1 MPDPAETSTPGA
13 ETDATRAESPR
24 ASAPETDAASGATYA
39 RAEAARAARELDP
52 TLIAVLAHRFEAIV
66 REMTNT
72 LFRTGRSS
80 IINMARDFSCSIIT
94 ADDELFAAAEG
105 LQVHVLGAGLQTRSM
120 RELHADLR
128 EGDAYLHNDPILGNT
143 HTADHTILVPVFVDG
158 EHLFTASAKAHQA
171 DCGNAEPST
180 YVTFVDD
187 VYAEGGLVFPC
198 VKVQRDYEDVDDIIR
213 MCRRR
218 IRVPDVW
225 YGDFL
230 AAVGSARIGER
241 RVKEVVAR
249 YGVDTIKAFVRE
261 WLDYSERVIDRAIR
275 KLPARRLHASG
286 KHDPIPGLPDGVEVN
301 VTIDVKPDDGR
312 VTFDLRDNLDCIPFG
327 LNVSEA
333 CARGG
338 CTIALLNCLHDDVP
352 RNAGSFR
359 RVDVLLREGSIAGG
373 LVEPYSASL
382 STTNVLNRIINAAQ
396 SAFCQ
401 LGEGEGLAE
410 GAGAMG
416 VGFAVFS
423 GTYPT
428 TGTDTDTDGG
438 AAGGEGGEPY
448 VSEFVIGNNGGPAS
462 PYCDGW
468 ITYAMPDCSKTIY
481 IDSVEMLERTYPLQF
496 RSLRLLADSGGA
508 GRRRGGPASEVI
520 YGPRAT
526 PMRVFYMA
534 DYARHPA
541 NGVRGGLPGTAA
553 SAHEIAPDGSER
565 QVEAIGDSLLQPGE
579 WIRGVEAG
587 GGGYGDPLQR
597 EPDAVLTDV
606 LERWVSRAAA
616 RDVYGV
622 VLDDDDAAS
631 ERLAVDSAATDAW
644 RAELRE
650 QRAAGGG

>member
-1 MPDPAETSTPGA
+1 MPEPPTPVAVGTPAE
-13 ETDATRAESPR
+13 
-24 ASAPETDAASGATYA
+24 
-39 RAEAARAARELDP
+39 RELDP
-52 TLIAVLAHRFEAIV
+52 TLMAVLANRFEAIV

-94 ADDELFAAAEG
+94 AEDELFAAAEG

-120 RELHADLR
+120 RELHPDLR

-180 YVTFVDD
+180 YVTYVED
-187 VYAEGGLVFPC
+187 VYAEGGLVFPA
-198 VKVQRDYEDVDDIIR
+198 VKVQHDFHDVEDIIR
-213 MCRRR
+213 MCRKR

-230 AAVGSARIGER
+230 AAVGAARIGER

-249 YGVDTIKAFVRE
+249 YGVDTIKTFVRE
-261 WLDYSERVIDRAIR
+261 WLDYSERVMDQAIR
-275 KLPARRLHASG
+275 KLPAQRLHARG
-286 KHDPIPGLPDGVEVN
+286 RHDPIPGLPGGVEVN

-312 VTFDLRDNLDCIPFG
+312 VVFDLRENPDCIPFG

-338 CTIALLNCLHDDVP
+338 CTIALLNCLADDVP

-359 RVDVLLREGSIAGG
+359 RVEVLLREGSIAGG
-373 LVEPYSASL
+373 LVEPYSASV

-401 LGEGEGLAE
+401 LGEGQGLAE

-416 VGFAVFS
+416 VGYAVFS
-423 GTYPT
+423 GTYP
-428 TGTDTDTDGG
+428 
-438 AAGGEGGEPY
+438 ARSGEGGGERY

-462 PYCDGW
+462 PHCDGW

-481 IDSVEMLERTYPLQF
+481 IDSVEMLERTYPLHF

-508 GRRRGGPASEVI
+508 GRLRGGPASEVI

-534 DYARHPA
+534 DFARNPA
-541 NGVRGGLPGTAA
+541 GGVRGGLPGTPA
-553 SAHEIAPDGSER
+553 SAHVIAADGTEQ
-565 QVEAIGDSLLQPGE
+565 QVEAIGDSLLAPGE
-579 WIRGVEAG
+579 WIRGLEAG

-597 EPDAVLTDV
+597 EPQAVLSDV
-606 LERWVSRAAA
+606 LERWVTREAA
-616 RDVYGV
+616 RAVYGV
-622 VLDDDDAAS
+622 VLIESRDSGTEPSVDDDATAD
-631 ERLAVDSAATDAW
+631 L
-644 RAELRE
+644 RAELCERR
-650 QRAAGGG
+650 RAEGA

>member
-1 MPDPAETSTPGA
+1 MPEPAS
-13 ETDATRAESPR
+13 
-24 ASAPETDAASGATYA
+24 
-39 RAEAARAARELDP
+39 RELDP
-52 TLIAVLAHRFEAIV
+52 TLMAVLAHRFEAIV

-94 ADDELFAAAEG
+94 AEDELFAAAEG

-120 RELHADLR
+120 RELHPDLR

-180 YVTFVDD
+180 YVTYVED

-198 VKVQRDYEDVDDIIR
+198 VKVQQDFQDIDDIIR

-241 RVKEVVAR
+241 RVKQVVER
-249 YGVDTIKAFVRE
+249 YGVDTIKTFVKE
-261 WLDYSERVIDRAIR
+261 WLDYSERVMDQAIR
-275 KLPARRLHASG
+275 KLPAQRLHASG
-286 KHDPIPGLPDGVEVN
+286 KHDPIPGLPEGVEVN
-301 VTIDVKPDDGR
+301 VTVDVKPDEGR
-312 VTFDLRDNLDCIPFG
+312 VVFDLRENPDCIPFG
-327 LNVSEA
+327 LNVSEY

-338 CTIALLNCLHDDVP
+338 CTIALLNCLAEDVP

-359 RVDVLLREGSIAGG
+359 RVEVLLREGSIAGG
-373 LVEPYSASL
+373 LVEPYSASV

-401 LGEGEGLAE
+401 LGEGQGLAE

-423 GTYPT
+423 GTYP
-428 TGTDTDTDGG
+428 GS
-438 AAGGEGGEPY
+438 GEPY

-462 PYCDGW
+462 PHCDGW

-508 GRRRGGPASEVI
+508 GRLRGGPASEVI

-541 NGVRGGLPGTAA
+541 GGVRGGLPGTAA
-553 SAHEIAPDGSER
+553 SAHEVAADGSEQ

-579 WIRGVEAG
+579 WIRGVEAA
-587 GGGYGDPLQR
+587 GGGYGDPLER
-597 EPDAVLTDV
+597 KPEAVLSDV
-606 LERWVSRAAA
+606 LERWVTRRAA
-616 RDVYGV
+616 REVYGV
-622 VLDDDDAAS
+622 VLAEQGGQDGDVANYTI
-631 ERLAVDSAATDAW
+631 EPSATEAL
-644 RAELRE
+644 RAELRKARE
-650 QRAAGGG
+650 AAGHG

>member
-1 MPDPAETSTPGA
+1 MA
-13 ETDATRAESPR
+13 DADLPTG
-24 ASAPETDAASGATYA
+24 ASA
-39 RAEAARAARELDP
+39 AERELDP
-52 TLIAVLAHRFEAIV
+52 TLVAVLAHRFEAIV

-94 ADDELFAAAEG
+94 AEDELFAAAEG

-120 RELHADLR
+120 RELHPDLR
-128 EGDAYLHNDPILGNT
+128 EGDAYLHNDPMLGNT

-180 YVTFVDD
+180 YVTYVED
-187 VYAEGGLVFPC
+187 VYAEGALVFPC
-198 VKVQRDYEDVDDIIR
+198 VKVQQDYADIDDVIR

-218 IRVPDVW
+218 IRVPEVW
-225 YGDFL
+225 YGDYL
-230 AAVGSARIGER
+230 AAIGSARIGER
-241 RVKEVVAR
+241 RVKEVVER
-249 YGVDTIKAFVRE
+249 YGVQTIKAFVVE
-261 WLDYSERVIDRAIR
+261 WLDYSERVMDQAIR
-275 KLPARRLHASG
+275 KLPAKRLHASG

-301 VTIDVKPDDGR
+301 VTVDVKPQDGR
-312 VTFDLRDNLDCIPFG
+312 VLFDLRENPDCIPFG
-327 LNVSEA
+327 LNVSEY

-338 CTIALLNCLHDDVP
+338 CTIALLNCLQEDVP

-359 RVDVLLREGSIAGG
+359 RVEVLLREGSIAGG
-373 LVEPYSASL
+373 LVEPYSASV

-401 LGEGEGLAE
+401 LGEGQGLAE

-416 VGFAVFS
+416 VGYAVFS
-423 GTYPT
+423 GTYPSA
-428 TGTDTDTDGG
+428 G
-438 AAGGEGGEPY
+438 AGGGEPY
-448 VSEFVIGNNGGPAS
+448 VSEFVIGNNGGPGS

-508 GRRRGGPASEVI
+508 GRFRGGPASEVI

-534 DYARHPA
+534 DYARNPA
-541 NGVRGGLPGTAA
+541 GGVLGGLPGTAA
-553 SAHEIAPDGSER
+553 SAHEIAADGSER
-565 QVEAIGDSLLQPGE
+565 QVEAIGDSTLAPGE

-587 GGGYGDPLQR
+587 GGGYGDPLLR
-597 EPDAVLTDV
+597 DPEAVLGDV
-606 LERWVSRAAA
+606 LERWVTREAAH
-616 RDVYGV
+616 DVYGV
-622 VLDDDDAAS
+622 VLVEAS
-631 ERLAVDSAATDAW
+631 EPGAWLALDASATMAR
-644 RAELRE
+644 RAELDELR
-650 QRAAGGG
+650 RAASGS

>member
-1 MPDPAETSTPGA
+1 MPEPTP
-13 ETDATRAESPR
+13 S
-24 ASAPETDAASGATYA
+24 S
-39 RAEAARAARELDP
+39 RELDP
-52 TLIAVLAHRFEAIV
+52 TLMAVLAHRFEAIV

-94 ADDELFAAAEG
+94 AEDELFAAAEG

-120 RELHADLR
+120 RELHPDLR
-128 EGDAYLHNDPILGNT
+128 EGDAYLHNDPMLGNT
-143 HTADHTILVPVFVDG
+143 HTADHTILVPVFVNG

-180 YVTFVDD
+180 YVAYVED
-187 VYAEGGLVFPC
+187 VYAEGGLIFPC
-198 VKVQRDYEDVDDIIR
+198 VKVQRDYEDLDDIIR

-218 IRVPDVW
+218 IRVPEVW

-241 RVKEVVAR
+241 RVKQVVER
-249 YGVDTIKAFVRE
+249 YGVETIKAFVRE
-261 WLDYSERVIDRAIR
+261 WLDYSERVMDQAIR
-275 KLPARRLHASG
+275 KLPAKRLHASG
-286 KHDPIPGLPDGVEVN
+286 KHDPIPGLPEGVDVN
-301 VTIDVKPDDGR
+301 VTVEVKPDDGM
-312 VTFDLRDNLDCIPFG
+312 VVFDLRENPDCIPFG
-327 LNVSEA
+327 LNVSEY

-338 CTIALLNCLHDDVP
+338 CTIALLNCLEDDVP

-359 RVDVLLREGSIAGG
+359 RVEVLLREGSIAGG
-373 LVEPYSASL
+373 LTEPYSASI
-382 STTNVLNRIINAAQ
+382 STTNVLNRIINSAQ

-401 LGEGEGLAE
+401 LGEGQGLAE

-416 VGFAVFS
+416 VGYAVFS
-423 GTYPT
+423 GTYPES
-428 TGTDTDTDGG
+428 GD
-438 AAGGEGGEPY
+438 PY

-508 GRRRGGPASEVI
+508 GRLRGGPASEVI

-534 DYARHPA
+534 DYAVHPA
-541 NGVRGGLPGTAA
+541 AGVRGGLPGTAA
-553 SAHEIAPDGSER
+553 SASVLAADGSER
-565 QVEAIGDSLLQPGE
+565 QVEPIGDSLLAPGE
-579 WIRGVEAG
+579 WIRGIEAG

-597 EPDAVLTDV
+597 DPRAVLGDV
-606 LERWVSRAAA
+606 LERWVTREAADA
-616 RDVYGV
+616 VYGV
-622 VLDDDDAAS
+622 VLEPDRD
-631 ERLAVDSAATDAW
+631 LAVGLVLDAPATEAR

-650 QRAAGGG
+650 ARTAGGAG

>member
-1 MPDPAETSTPGA
+1 MADADLPTGA
-13 ETDATRAESPR
+13 GSGAGVPR
-24 ASAPETDAASGATYA
+24 AVE
-39 RAEAARAARELDP
+39 RELDP
-52 TLIAVLAHRFEAIV
+52 TLVAVLAHRFEAIV

-94 ADDELFAAAEG
+94 AEDELFAAAEG

-120 RELHADLR
+120 RELHPDLC
-128 EGDAYLHNDPILGNT
+128 EGDAYLHNDPMLGNT

-180 YVTFVDD
+180 YVTYVED
-187 VYAEGGLVFPC
+187 VYAEGALVFPC
-198 VKVQRDYEDVDDIIR
+198 VKVQQQYTDIDDVIR

-218 IRVPDVW
+218 IRVPEVW
-225 YGDFL
+225 YGDYL
-230 AAVGSARIGER
+230 AAIGSARIGER
-241 RVKEVVAR
+241 RVKEVVER
-249 YGVDTIKAFVRE
+249 YGVETIKAFVLE
-261 WLDYSERVIDRAIR
+261 WLDYSERVMDQAIR
-275 KLPARRLHASG
+275 KLPAKRLHASG

-301 VTIDVKPDDGR
+301 VTVDVKPEEGR
-312 VTFDLRDNLDCIPFG
+312 VLFDLRENPDCIPFG
-327 LNVSEA
+327 LNVSEY

-338 CTIALLNCLHDDVP
+338 CTIALLNCLQEDVP

-359 RVDVLLREGSIAGG
+359 RVEVLLREGSIAGG
-373 LVEPYSASL
+373 LVEPYSASV

-401 LGEGEGLAE
+401 LGEGQGLAE

-416 VGFAVFS
+416 VGYAVFS
-423 GTYPT
+423 GTYPSSA
-428 TGTDTDTDGG
+428 G
-438 AAGGEGGEPY
+438 AGGEPY
-448 VSEFVIGNNGGPAS
+448 VSEFVIGNNGGPGS

-508 GRRRGGPASEVI
+508 GRFRGGPASEVI

-534 DYARHPA
+534 DYARNPA
-541 NGVRGGLPGTAA
+541 GGVLGGLPGTAA
-553 SAHEIAPDGSER
+553 SAHEIAADGSER
-565 QVEAIGDSLLQPGE
+565 QVEAIGDSTLAPGE

-587 GGGYGDPLQR
+587 GGGYGDPLLR
-597 EPDAVLTDV
+597 DPEAVRGDV
-606 LERWVSRAAA
+606 LERWVTRAAA
-616 RDVYGV
+616 SDLYGV
-622 VLDDDDAAS
+622 VLVDAS
-631 ERLAVDSAATDAW
+631 EPGAGLALDASATAA
-644 RAELRE
+644 RREQLRELR
-650 QRAAGGG
+650 RAAIGS

>member
-1 MPDPAETSTPGA
+1 MPEPTP
-13 ETDATRAESPR
+13 
-24 ASAPETDAASGATYA
+24 
-39 RAEAARAARELDP
+39 RELDP
-52 TLIAVLAHRFEAIV
+52 TLMAVLAHRFEAIV

-94 ADDELFAAAEG
+94 AEDELFAAAEG

-120 RELHADLR
+120 RELHPDLR

-180 YVTFVDD
+180 YVTYVED

-198 VKVQRDYEDVDDIIR
+198 VKVQQDFQDIDDIIR

-241 RVKEVVAR
+241 RVKQVVER
-249 YGVDTIKAFVRE
+249 YGVQTIKAFVEE
-261 WLDYSERVIDRAIR
+261 WLDYSERVMDQAIR
-275 KLPARRLHASG
+275 KLPAQRLHASG
-286 KHDPIPGLPDGVEVN
+286 KHDPIPGLPEGVEVN
-301 VTIDVKPDDGR
+301 VTVDVEPEQGR
-312 VTFDLRDNLDCIPFG
+312 VVFDLRENPDCIPFG
-327 LNVSEA
+327 LNVSEY

-338 CTIALLNCLHDDVP
+338 CTIALLNCLAEDVP

-359 RVDVLLREGSIAGG
+359 RVEVLLREGSIAGG
-373 LVEPYSASL
+373 LVEPYSASV

-401 LGEGEGLAE
+401 LGEGQGLAE

-423 GTYPT
+423 GTYPST
-428 TGTDTDTDGG
+428 SDG
-438 AAGGEGGEPY
+438 AGGEPY

-462 PYCDGW
+462 PHCDGW

-508 GRRRGGPASEVI
+508 GRLRGGPASEVI
-520 YGPRAT
+520 YGPRST
-526 PMRVFYMA
+526 PLRVFYMA

-541 NGVRGGLPGTAA
+541 KGVRGGLPGTAA
-553 SAHEIAPDGSER
+553 SAHEIAVDGSER
-565 QVEAIGDSLLQPGE
+565 QVEAIGDSLLAPGE

-587 GGGYGDPLQR
+587 GGGYGDPLER
-597 EPDAVLTDV
+597 EPEAVLGDV
-606 LERWVSRAAA
+606 LERWVTPRAA
-616 RDVYGV
+616 REVYGV
-622 VLDDDDAAS
+622 VLAERGGERGGVAS
-631 ERLAVDSAATDAW
+631 YTIDPPATEAL
-644 RAELRE
+644 RMELRE
-650 QRAAGGG
+650 RREAAGHG

>member
-1 MPDPAETSTPGA
+1 MGEPSAAHETPTRCAPG
-13 ETDATRAESPR
+13 
-24 ASAPETDAASGATYA
+24 
-39 RAEAARAARELDP
+39 ARELDP
-52 TLIAVLAHRFEAIV
+52 TLMAVLAHRFEAIV

-94 ADDELFAAAEG
+94 ADDQLFAAAEG

-120 RELHADLR
+120 RELHPDLA

-143 HTADHTILVPVFVDG
+143 HTADHTILVPVFVES

-180 YVTFVDD
+180 YVTYVQD
-187 VYAEGGLVFPC
+187 VYAEGGLVFPA
-198 VKVQRDYEDVDDIIR
+198 VKVQEDFADVHDIIR
-213 MCRRR
+213 MCRKR

-230 AAVGSARIGER
+230 AAIGAARIGER

-249 YGVDTIKAFVRE
+249 YGVRTIKTFVRD
-261 WLDYSERVIDRAIR
+261 WLDYSERVMDQAIR
-275 KLPARRLHASG
+275 KLPAARLHASSR
-286 KHDPIPGLPDGVEVN
+286 HDPIPGLPDGVEVN
-301 VTIDVKPDDGR
+301 VSVDVKPDAGR
-312 VTFDLRDNLDCIPFG
+312 VSFDLRENPDCIPFG

-338 CTIALLNCLHDDVP
+338 CAIALLNCLPDDVP

-359 RVDVLLREGSIAGG
+359 RVEVLLREGSIAGG
-373 LVEPYSASL
+373 LVEPYSASV

-401 LGEGEGLAE
+401 LGDGEGLAE

-423 GTYPT
+423 GTHPASA
-428 TGTDTDTDGG
+428 DG
-438 AAGGEGGEPY
+438 AGGEPY

-462 PYCDGW
+462 PHADGW

-508 GRRRGGPASEVI
+508 GRRRGGPASEVV

-526 PMRVFYMA
+526 SMRVFYMA
-534 DYARHPA
+534 DYARYPA
-541 NGVRGGLPGTAA
+541 KGVRGGLPGTAA
-553 SAHEIAPDGSER
+553 SAHEVAADGGER
-565 QVEAIGDSLLQPGE
+565 QVEAIGDSLLAPGE

-587 GGGYGDPLQR
+587 GGGYGDPLER
-597 EPDAVLTDV
+597 EPDAVLSDV
-606 LERWVSRAAA
+606 LERWVTREAA
-616 RDVYGV
+616 REVYGV
-622 VLDDDDAAS
+622 VLVEPSARGGEPSVDAA
-631 ERLAVDSAATDAW
+631 AT
-644 RAELRE
+644 RARREELRA
-650 QRAAGGG
+650 QR

>member
-1 MPDPAETSTPGA
+1 MA
-13 ETDATRAESPR
+13 
-24 ASAPETDAASGATYA
+24 
-39 RAEAARAARELDP
+39 ELDP
-52 TLIAVLAHRFEAIV
+52 TLVAVLAHRFEAIV

-94 ADDELFAAAEG
+94 AEDELFAAAEG

-120 RELHADLR
+120 RELHPDLR
-128 EGDAYLHNDPILGNT
+128 EGDAYLHNDPMLGNT

-180 YVTFVDD
+180 YVTYVED
-187 VYAEGGLVFPC
+187 VYAEGALVFPC
-198 VKVQRDYEDVDDIIR
+198 VKVQQGYEDVDDVIR

-218 IRVPDVW
+218 IRVPEVW

-241 RVKEVVAR
+241 RVKEVVER
-249 YGVDTIKAFVRE
+249 YGVETIKAFVVE
-261 WLDYSERVIDRAIR
+261 WLDYSERVMDQAIR
-275 KLPARRLHASG
+275 KLPAKRLHASG
-286 KHDPIPGLPDGVEVN
+286 RHDPIPGLPDGVEVN
-301 VTIDVKPDDGR
+301 VTVDVMPDEGR
-312 VTFDLRDNLDCIPFG
+312 VLFDLRENPDCIPFG
-327 LNVSEA
+327 LNVSEY

-338 CTIALLNCLHDDVP
+338 CTIALLNCLDADVP

-359 RVDVLLREGSIAGG
+359 RVEVLLREGSIAGG
-373 LVEPYSASL
+373 LVEPYSASV

-401 LGEGEGLAE
+401 LGEGQGLAE

-416 VGFAVFS
+416 VGYAVFS

-428 TGTDTDTDGG
+428 ASDG
-438 AAGGEGGEPY
+438 AGGGEPY
-448 VSEFVIGNNGGPAS
+448 VSEFVIGNNGGPGS
-462 PYCDGW
+462 PHCDGW

-508 GRRRGGPASEVI
+508 GRFRGGPASEVI

-534 DYARHPA
+534 DYARNPA
-541 NGVRGGLPGTAA
+541 GGVLGGQPGTAA
-553 SAHEIAPDGSER
+553 SAHEIAADGSER
-565 QVEAIGDSLLQPGE
+565 QVEAIGDSRLAPGE

-587 GGGYGDPLQR
+587 GGGYGDPLTR
-597 EPDAVLTDV
+597 EPEAVLGDV
-606 LERWVSRAAA
+606 LERWVTREAASG
-616 RDVYGV
+616 VYGV
-622 VLDDDDAAS
+622 VLVEAS
-631 ERLAVDSAATDAW
+631 EESAGLALDANATEAR
-644 RAELRE
+644 RAELRAL
-650 QRAAGGG
+650 RSAASGS

>member
-1 MPDPAETSTPGA
+1 MPEPIP
-13 ETDATRAESPR
+13 
-24 ASAPETDAASGATYA
+24 
-39 RAEAARAARELDP
+39 RELDP
-52 TLIAVLAHRFEAIV
+52 TLMAVLAHRFEAIV

-94 ADDELFAAAEG
+94 AEDELFAAAEG

-120 RELHADLR
+120 RELHPDLR

-180 YVTFVDD
+180 YVTYVED

-198 VKVQRDYEDVDDIIR
+198 VKVQQDYEDIDDIIR

-241 RVKEVVAR
+241 RVKQVVER
-249 YGVDTIKAFVRE
+249 YGVDTIKTFVKE
-261 WLDYSERVIDRAIR
+261 WLDYSERVMDQAIR
-275 KLPARRLHASG
+275 KLPAQRLHASG
-286 KHDPIPGLPDGVEVN
+286 KHDPIPGLPDGIEVN
-301 VTIDVKPDDGR
+301 VTVDVEPERGR
-312 VTFDLRDNLDCIPFG
+312 VVFDLRENPDCIPFG
-327 LNVSEA
+327 LNVSEY

-338 CTIALLNCLHDDVP
+338 CTIALLNCLQDDVP

-359 RVDVLLREGSIAGG
+359 RVEVLLREGSIAGG
-373 LVEPYSASL
+373 LVEPYSASV

-423 GTYPT
+423 GTYP
-428 TGTDTDTDGG
+428 
-438 AAGGEGGEPY
+438 GGEPY

-462 PYCDGW
+462 PHCDGW

-508 GRRRGGPASEVI
+508 GRLRGGPASEVI

-541 NGVRGGLPGTAA
+541 NGVRGGLPGTHA
-553 SAHEIAPDGSER
+553 SAHELAADGSEQ

-587 GGGYGDPLQR
+587 GGGYGDPLER
-597 EPDAVLTDV
+597 EPEAVLSDV
-606 LERWVSRAAA
+606 LERWVTPRAA
-616 RDVYGV
+616 REVYGV
-622 VLDDDDAAS
+622 ALVEHGGAGGGLVSYTIDPP
-631 ERLAVDSAATDAW
+631 ATEAL
-644 RAELRE
+644 RAQLRE
-650 QRAAGGG
+650 QREAAGGG

>member
-1 MPDPAETSTPGA
+1 MPEPPTPVAVRAPAE
-13 ETDATRAESPR
+13 
-24 ASAPETDAASGATYA
+24 
-39 RAEAARAARELDP
+39 RELDP
-52 TLIAVLAHRFEAIV
+52 TLMAVLAHRFEAIV

-94 ADDELFAAAEG
+94 ADDQLFAAAEG

-120 RELHADLR
+120 RELHPELR

-180 YVTFVDD
+180 YVTYVED
-187 VYAEGGLVFPC
+187 VYAEGGLVFPA
-198 VKVQRDYEDVDDIIR
+198 VKVQQDFHDVEDIIR
-213 MCRRR
+213 MCRKR

-230 AAVGSARIGER
+230 AAVGAARIGER

-249 YGVDTIKAFVRE
+249 YGVDTIKTFVRE
-261 WLDYSERVIDRAIR
+261 WLDYSERVMDQAIR
-275 KLPARRLHASG
+275 KLPAKRLHG
-286 KHDPIPGLPDGVEVN
+286 RGRHDPIPGLPGGVEVS
-301 VTIDVKPDDGR
+301 VTIDVQPQDGR
-312 VTFDLRDNLDCIPFG
+312 VVFDLRENPDCIPFG
-327 LNVSEA
+327 LNVSEY

-338 CTIALLNCLHDDVP
+338 CTIALLNCLADDVP

-359 RVDVLLREGSIAGG
+359 RVEVLLREGSIAGG
-373 LVEPYSASL
+373 LVEPYSASV

-416 VGFAVFS
+416 VGYAVFS
-423 GTYPT
+423 GTYP
-428 TGTDTDTDGG
+428 
-438 AAGGEGGEPY
+438 ARSGEGGGEPY

-462 PYCDGW
+462 PRCDGW

-481 IDSVEMLERTYPLQF
+481 IDSVEMLERTYPLHF

-508 GRRRGGPASEVI
+508 GRLRGGPASEVI

-534 DYARHPA
+534 DFARNPA
-541 NGVRGGLPGTAA
+541 SGVRGGLPGTVA
-553 SAHEIAPDGSER
+553 SAHVIAADGTEQ
-565 QVEAIGDSLLQPGE
+565 QVEAIGDSLLAPGE
-579 WIRGVEAG
+579 WIRGIEAG
-587 GGGYGDPLQR
+587 GGGYGDPLER
-597 EPDAVLTDV
+597 EPQAVLTDV
-606 LERWVSRAAA
+606 LERWVTREAA
-616 RDVYGV
+616 RAVYGV
-622 VLDDDDAAS
+622 VLIESRAAGS
-631 ERLAVDSAATDAW
+631 EASVDEDGTAAL

-650 QRAAGGG
+650 LRRAEGA

>member
-1 MPDPAETSTPGA
+1 MPEPTGA
-13 ETDATRAESPR
+13 EALADAGADERHAT
-24 ASAPETDAASGATYA
+24 TGAAAGGA
-39 RAEAARAARELDP
+39 RQLDP
-52 TLIAVLAHRFEAIV
+52 TLTAVLAHRFEAIV

-94 ADDELFAAAEG
+94 ADDQLFAAAEG

-120 RELHADLR
+120 RELHPDLR

-180 YVTFVDD
+180 YVTYVQD
-187 VYAEGGLVFPC
+187 VYAEGGLVFPA
-198 VKVQRDYEDVDDIIR
+198 VKVQQDYRDVDDVIR
-213 MCRRR
+213 MCRKR

-230 AAVGSARIGER
+230 ASVGAARIGER

-249 YGVDTIKAFVRE
+249 YGVDTIRTFVRE
-261 WLDYSERVIDRAIR
+261 WLDYSERVMDQAIR
-275 KLPARRLHASG
+275 KLPAARLHASG
-286 KHDPIPGLPDGVEVN
+286 RHDPIPGLPDGVEVN
-301 VTIDVKPDDGR
+301 VTVDVRPEEGR
-312 VTFDLRDNLDCIPFG
+312 VVFDLRENPDCIPFG
-327 LNVSEA
+327 LNVSEY

-338 CTIALLNCLHDDVP
+338 CTIALLNCLPDDVP

-359 RVDVLLREGSIAGG
+359 RVEVLLREGSIAGG
-373 LVEPYSASL
+373 LVEPYSASV

-401 LGEGEGLAE
+401 LGDGQGLAE

-416 VGFAVFS
+416 VGYAVFS
-423 GTYPT
+423 GTYP
-428 TGTDTDTDGG
+428 DGQG
-438 AAGGEGGEPY
+438 SDAGEPY
-448 VSEFVIGNNGGPAS
+448 VSEFVTGNNGGPAS
-462 PYCDGW
+462 PHCDGW

-481 IDSVEMLERTYPLQF
+481 IDSIEMLERTYPLHF
-496 RSLRLLADSGGA
+496 RTLRMLPDSGGA
-508 GRRRGGPASEVI
+508 GRHRGGPGSEIV

-526 PMRVFYMA
+526 PLRVFYMA

-541 NGVRGGLPGTAA
+541 AGVRGGLPGTPAA
-553 SAHEIAPDGSER
+553 AYEIAADGSER
-565 QVEAIGDSLLQPGE
+565 QVEAIGDSLLQVGE

-587 GGGYGDPLQR
+587 GGGYGDPLER
-597 EPDAVLTDV
+597 DPEAVLWDV
-606 LERWVSRAAA
+606 LERWVSARAAL
-616 RDVYGV
+616 DVYGV
-622 VLDDDDAAS
+622 VLS
-631 ERLAVDSAATDAW
+631 EEGLDRALAVDAQGTRERREAL
-644 RAELRE
+644 RAE
-650 QRAAGGG
+650 RAARGAHGA

>member
-1 MPDPAETSTPGA
+1 MPDHGETPTL
-13 ETDATRAESPR
+13 
-24 ASAPETDAASGATYA
+24 
-39 RAEAARAARELDP
+39 AARELDP
-52 TLIAVLAHRFEAIV
+52 TLMAVLAHRFEAIV

-94 ADDELFAAAEG
+94 AEDELFAAAEG

-120 RELHADLR
+120 RELHPDLR

-180 YVTFVDD
+180 YVTYVED

-198 VKVQRDYEDVDDIIR
+198 VKVQQDFDDIDDIIR

-241 RVKEVVAR
+241 RVKQVVER
-249 YGVDTIKAFVRE
+249 YGVETIKTFVEE
-261 WLDYSERVIDRAIR
+261 WLDYSERVMDQAIR
-275 KLPARRLHASG
+275 KLPAQRLHASG

-301 VTIDVKPDDGR
+301 VTVDVEPDQGR
-312 VTFDLRDNLDCIPFG
+312 VVFDLRENPDCIPFG
-327 LNVSEA
+327 LNVSEY

-338 CTIALLNCLHDDVP
+338 CTIALLNCLEDDVP

-359 RVDVLLREGSIAGG
+359 RVEVLLREGSIAGG
-373 LVEPYSASL
+373 LVEPYSASV

-423 GTYPT
+423 GTYP
-428 TGTDTDTDGG
+428 DGWG
-438 AAGGEGGEPY
+438 SNPGQPY

-462 PYCDGW
+462 PHCDGW

-481 IDSVEMLERTYPLQF
+481 IDSVEMLERTYPLRF

-508 GRRRGGPASEVI
+508 GRLRGGPASEVI
-520 YGPRAT
+520 YGPRST

-541 NGVRGGLPGTAA
+541 KGVRGGLPGMAA
-553 SAHEIAPDGSER
+553 SAHEIAADGSEK
-565 QVEAIGDSLLQPGE
+565 QVEAIGDSLLGPGE

-597 EPDAVLTDV
+597 EPEAVLTDV
-606 LERWVSRAAA
+606 LERWVTPAAA
-616 RDVYGV
+616 REVYGV
-622 VLDDDDAAS
+622 VLAAPGG
-631 ERLAVDSAATDAW
+631 EGLAAGFTLDLPGTEAL
-644 RAELRE
+644 RAGLRE
-650 QRAAGGG
+650 RRERREAEGRD

>member
-1 MPDPAETSTPGA
+1 MPEPAPS
-13 ETDATRAESPR
+13 S
-24 ASAPETDAASGATYA
+24 
-39 RAEAARAARELDP
+39 RELDP
-52 TLIAVLAHRFEAIV
+52 TLMAVLAHRFEAIV

-94 ADDELFAAAEG
+94 AEDELFAAAEG

-120 RELHADLR
+120 RELHPDLR
-128 EGDAYLHNDPILGNT
+128 EGDAYLHNDPMLGNT

-180 YVTFVDD
+180 YVAYVED
-187 VYAEGGLVFPC
+187 VYAEGALIFPC
-198 VKVQRDYEDVDDIIR
+198 VKVQQDYEDLDDIIR

-218 IRVPDVW
+218 IRVPEVW

-241 RVKEVVAR
+241 RVKQVVER
-249 YGVDTIKAFVRE
+249 YGVETIKLFVRE
-261 WLDYSERVIDRAIR
+261 WLDYSERVMDQAIR
-275 KLPARRLHASG
+275 KLPAKRLRATG
-286 KHDPIPGLPDGVEVN
+286 KHDPIPGLPEGVDVN
-301 VTIDVKPDDGR
+301 VTIEVKPDDGK
-312 VTFDLRDNLDCIPFG
+312 VLFDLRDNPDCIPFG
-327 LNVSEA
+327 LNVSEY

-338 CTIALLNCLHDDVP
+338 CTIALLNCLEDDVP

-359 RVDVLLREGSIAGG
+359 RVEVLLREGSIAGG
-373 LVEPYSASL
+373 LTEPYSASI
-382 STTNVLNRIINAAQ
+382 STTNVLNRIINSAQ

-401 LGEGEGLAE
+401 LGEGQGLAE

-416 VGFAVFS
+416 VGYAVFS

-428 TGTDTDTDGG
+428 TSGG
-438 AAGGEGGEPY
+438 AGGEPY

-508 GRRRGGPASEVI
+508 GRLRGGPASEVI

-534 DYARHPA
+534 DYAVHPA
-541 NGVRGGLPGTAA
+541 KGVRGGLPGTAA
-553 SAHEIAPDGSER
+553 SASVLAADGSER
-565 QVEAIGDSLLQPGE
+565 QVEPIGDSLLAPGE
-579 WIRGVEAG
+579 WIRGIEAG

-597 EPDAVLTDV
+597 DPEAVLDDV
-606 LERWVSRAAA
+606 LERWVTREAADA
-616 RDVYGV
+616 VYGV
-622 VLDDDDAAS
+622 VLEPDRDRAVGLVLDA
-631 ERLAVDSAATDAW
+631 RATEAR

-650 QRAAGGG
+650 ARAAAGAV

>member
-1 MPDPAETSTPGA
+1 MPDP
-13 ETDATRAESPR
+13 
-24 ASAPETDAASGATYA
+24 
-39 RAEAARAARELDP
+39 AARELDP
-52 TLIAVLAHRFEAIV
+52 TLMAVLAHRFEAIV

-94 ADDELFAAAEG
+94 ADDQLFAAAEG

-120 RELHADLR
+120 RELHPDLR

-180 YVTFVDD
+180 YVTYVED

-198 VKVQRDYEDVDDIIR
+198 VKVQQDYQDIEDIIR

-218 IRVPDVW
+218 IRVPEVW

-241 RVKEVVAR
+241 RVKQVVER
-249 YGVDTIKAFVRE
+249 YGVDTIKTFVRE
-261 WLDYSERVIDRAIR
+261 WLDYSERVMDQAIR
-275 KLPARRLHASG
+275 KLPAQRLHASG
-286 KHDPIPGLPDGVEVN
+286 KHDPIPGLPEGVEVN
-301 VTIDVKPDDGR
+301 VTVDVKPQEGR
-312 VTFDLRDNLDCIPFG
+312 VTFDLRENPDCIPFG
-327 LNVSEA
+327 LNVSEY

-338 CTIALLNCLHDDVP
+338 CTIALLNCLEEDVP

-359 RVDVLLREGSIAGG
+359 RVEVLLREGSIAGG
-373 LVEPYSASL
+373 LVEPYSASV

-401 LGEGEGLAE
+401 LGEGQGLAE

-416 VGFAVFS
+416 VGYAVFS
-423 GTYPT
+423 GTYP
-428 TGTDTDTDGG
+428 DSR
-438 AAGGEGGEPY
+438 EPY

-462 PYCDGW
+462 PHCDGW

-508 GRRRGGPASEVI
+508 GRLRGGPASEVI

-534 DYARHPA
+534 DYACHPA
-541 NGVRGGLPGTAA
+541 KGVRGGLPGTAA
-553 SAHEIAPDGSER
+553 SAHEVAADGSEQ
-565 QVEAIGDSLLQPGE
+565 QVEAIGDSLLAPGE
-579 WIRGVEAG
+579 WIRGIEAG
-587 GGGYGDPLQR
+587 GGGYGDPLER
-597 EPDAVLTDV
+597 EPQAVLTDV
-606 LERWVSRAAA
+606 LERWVTSAAA

-622 VLDDDDAAS
+622 VLS
-631 ERLAVDSAATDAW
+631 EQGEGGFALDSAATELR
-644 RAELRE
+644 RAELRA
-650 QRAAGGG
+650 RRMADGG

>member
-1 MPDPAETSTPGA
+1 MADGDPTSTTPA
-13 ETDATRAESPR
+13 
-24 ASAPETDAASGATYA
+24 
-39 RAEAARAARELDP
+39 AARTPATAQSAAGRELDP
-52 TLIAVLAHRFEAIV
+52 TLVAVLAHRFEAIV

-72 LFRTGRSS
+72 LFRAGRSS

-94 ADDELFAAAEG
+94 AQDELFAAAEG

-120 RELHADLR
+120 RELHPDLR
-128 EGDAYLHNDPILGNT
+128 EGDAYLHNDPMLGNT

-180 YVTFVDD
+180 YVTYVED
-187 VYAEGGLVFPC
+187 VYAEGALVFPC
-198 VKVQRDYEDVDDIIR
+198 VKVQQGYEDIDDVIR

-218 IRVPDVW
+218 IRVPEVW
-225 YGDFL
+225 YGDYL

-241 RVKEVVAR
+241 RVKEVVER
-249 YGVDTIKAFVRE
+249 YGIETIKAFVVE
-261 WLDYSERVIDRAIR
+261 WLDYSERVMDQAIR
-275 KLPARRLHASG
+275 KLPAKRLHASG

-301 VTIDVKPDDGR
+301 VTVDVKPDEGR
-312 VTFDLRDNLDCIPFG
+312 VLFDLRENPDCIPFG
-327 LNVSEA
+327 LNVSEY

-338 CTIALLNCLHDDVP
+338 CTIALLNCLQENVP

-359 RVDVLLREGSIAGG
+359 RVEVLLREGSIAGG
-373 LVEPYSASL
+373 LVEPYSASV

-401 LGEGEGLAE
+401 LGEGQGLAE

-416 VGFAVFS
+416 VGYAVFS
-423 GTYPT
+423 GTYPSAS
-428 TGTDTDTDGG
+428 GG
-438 AAGGEGGEPY
+438 AGGEPY
-448 VSEFVIGNNGGPAS
+448 VSEFVIGNNGGPGS
-462 PYCDGW
+462 PHCDGW

-508 GRRRGGPASEVI
+508 GRFRGGPASEVI

-541 NGVRGGLPGTAA
+541 AGVLGGLPGTVA
-553 SAHEIAPDGSER
+553 SAHEIAADGSER
-565 QVEAIGDSLLQPGE
+565 QVEAIGDSRLVPGE

-587 GGGYGDPLQR
+587 GGGYGDPLTR
-597 EPDAVLTDV
+597 DPETVLADV
-606 LERWVSRAAA
+606 LERWVTREAAS
-616 RDVYGV
+616 DLYGV
-622 VLDDDDAAS
+622 VLVEPS
-631 ERLAVDSAATDAW
+631 ERGTGPALDASATEAR
-644 RAELRE
+644 RAELRAL
-650 QRAAGGG
+650 RNAASAS

>member
-1 MPDPAETSTPGA
+1 MSEPTP
-13 ETDATRAESPR
+13 
-24 ASAPETDAASGATYA
+24 
-39 RAEAARAARELDP
+39 RELDP
-52 TLIAVLAHRFEAIV
+52 TLMAVLAHRFEAIV

-94 ADDELFAAAEG
+94 AEDELFAAAEG

-120 RELHADLR
+120 RELHPDLR

-180 YVTFVDD
+180 YVTYVED

-198 VKVQRDYEDVDDIIR
+198 VKVQQDFQDIDDIIR

-241 RVKEVVAR
+241 RVKQVVER
-249 YGVDTIKAFVRE
+249 YGVQTIKAFVKE
-261 WLDYSERVIDRAIR
+261 WLDYSERVMDQAIR
-275 KLPARRLHASG
+275 KLPAQRLHASG

-301 VTIDVKPDDGR
+301 VTVDVEPEQGR
-312 VTFDLRDNLDCIPFG
+312 VVFDLRENPDCIPFG
-327 LNVSEA
+327 LNVSEY

-338 CTIALLNCLHDDVP
+338 CTIALLNCLEDDVP

-359 RVDVLLREGSIAGG
+359 RVEVLLRKGSIAGG
-373 LVEPYSASL
+373 LVEPYSASV

-428 TGTDTDTDGG
+428 TSGG
-438 AAGGEGGEPY
+438 AGGEPY

-462 PYCDGW
+462 PHCDGW

-508 GRRRGGPASEVI
+508 GRQRGGPASEVI
-520 YGPRAT
+520 YGPRST

-553 SAHEIAPDGSER
+553 SAHEIAADGSEQ

-587 GGGYGDPLQR
+587 GGGYGDPLSR
-597 EPDAVLTDV
+597 EPKAVLNDV
-606 LERWVSRAAA
+606 LERWVTPRAA
-616 RDVYGV
+616 REVYGV
-622 VLDDDDAAS
+622 A
-631 ERLAVDSAATDAW
+631 LAEQGGEGGGVAGYTVDLSATEAL
-644 RAELRE
+644 RMELRE
-650 QRAAGGG
+650 RRQAAGHG

>member
-1 MPDPAETSTPGA
+1 MPDP
-13 ETDATRAESPR
+13 
-24 ASAPETDAASGATYA
+24 
-39 RAEAARAARELDP
+39 AARELDP
-52 TLIAVLAHRFEAIV
+52 TLMAVLAHRFEAIV

-94 ADDELFAAAEG
+94 AEDELFAAAEG

-120 RELHADLR
+120 RELHPDLR

-180 YVTFVDD
+180 YVTYVED

-198 VKVQRDYEDVDDIIR
+198 VKVQQDFQDIDDIIR

-241 RVKEVVAR
+241 RVKQVVAR
-249 YGVDTIKAFVRE
+249 YGVETIKAFVRE
-261 WLDYSERVIDRAIR
+261 WLDYSERVMDQAIR
-275 KLPARRLHASG
+275 KLPAQRLHASG

-301 VTIDVKPDDGR
+301 VTVDVEPEQGR
-312 VTFDLRDNLDCIPFG
+312 VVFDLRENPDCIPFG
-327 LNVSEA
+327 LNVSEY

-338 CTIALLNCLHDDVP
+338 CTIALLNCLQEDVP

-359 RVDVLLREGSIAGG
+359 RVEVLLREGSIAGG
-373 LVEPYSASL
+373 LVEPYSASV

-423 GTYPT
+423 GTYP
-428 TGTDTDTDGG
+428 DGWG
-438 AAGGEGGEPY
+438 SNPGEPY

-462 PYCDGW
+462 PHCDGW

-508 GRRRGGPASEVI
+508 GRLRGGPASEVI
-520 YGPRAT
+520 YGPRST
-526 PMRVFYMA
+526 PLRVFYMA

-541 NGVRGGLPGTAA
+541 KGVRGGLPGTAA
-553 SAHEIAPDGSER
+553 SAHEIAADGSEK
-565 QVEAIGDSLLQPGE
+565 QVEAIGDSLLAPGE

-587 GGGYGDPLQR
+587 GGGYGDPLAR
-597 EPDAVLTDV
+597 EPEAVLTDV
-606 LERWVSRAAA
+606 LERWVTPSAA

-622 VLDDDDAAS
+622 VLAEGGEQGGAS
-631 ERLAVDSAATDAW
+631 GPGGEPGFALDLPATEAL
-644 RAELRE
+644 RADLRKRRE
-650 QRAAGGG
+650 AAGGS

>member
-1 MPDPAETSTPGA
+1 MPEPS
-13 ETDATRAESPR
+13 S
-24 ASAPETDAASGATYA
+24 
-39 RAEAARAARELDP
+39 RELDP
-52 TLIAVLAHRFEAIV
+52 TLMAVLAHRFEAIV

-94 ADDELFAAAEG
+94 AEDELFAAAEG

-120 RELHADLR
+120 RELHPDLR

-180 YVTFVDD
+180 YVTYVED

-198 VKVQRDYEDVDDIIR
+198 VKVQQDFQDIDDIIR

-241 RVKEVVAR
+241 RVKQVVER
-249 YGVDTIKAFVRE
+249 YGVQTIKAFVKE
-261 WLDYSERVIDRAIR
+261 WLDYSERVMDQAIR
-275 KLPARRLHASG
+275 KLPAQRLHASG
-286 KHDPIPGLPDGVEVN
+286 KHDPIPGLPEGVEVN
-301 VTIDVKPDDGR
+301 VTVDVKPDEGR
-312 VTFDLRDNLDCIPFG
+312 VVFDLRENPDCIPFG
-327 LNVSEA
+327 LNVSEY

-338 CTIALLNCLHDDVP
+338 CTIALLNCLEEDVP

-359 RVDVLLREGSIAGG
+359 RVEVLLREGSIAGG
-373 LVEPYSASL
+373 LVEPYSASV

-401 LGEGEGLAE
+401 LGEGQGLAE

-423 GTYPT
+423 GTYP
-428 TGTDTDTDGG
+428 GS
-438 AAGGEGGEPY
+438 GEPY

-462 PYCDGW
+462 PHCDGW

-508 GRRRGGPASEVI
+508 GRLRGGPASEVI

-526 PMRVFYMA
+526 PLRVFYMA

-553 SAHEIAPDGSER
+553 SAHEIAADGSEQ

-587 GGGYGDPLQR
+587 GGGYGDPLAR
-597 EPDAVLTDV
+597 EPEAVLGDV
-606 LERWVSRAAA
+606 LERWITPRAA
-616 RDVYGV
+616 REVYGV
-622 VLDDDDAAS
+622 VLAEQGGGGGGVSSYTIDPP
-631 ERLAVDSAATDAW
+631 ATEAL
-644 RAELRE
+644 RAQLRE
-650 QRAAGGG
+650 RREAAGHG